1 MVLGGLRISELPF
14 IRLIYPAIA
23 RHLRRNTM
31 ASGPTPNGAPHTPAK
46 ICVYCGSSPG
56 KNPAYVKAAQELG
69 RLMAE
74 NNIQLGTLPATS
86 LVSDMNLGYASF
98 GVFN

>member
-1 MVLGGLRISELPF
+1 MVLGGFRISEFPV

-31 ASGPTPNGAPHTPAK
+31 ASGSTPNGTPQPPAK

-56 KNPAYVKAAQELG
+56 KNPAYLKAAQELG

-74 NNIQLGTLPATS
+74 NNIKLGTCPATS
-86 LVSDMNLGYASF
+86 LTFGPSLGYYGYS
-98 GVFN
+98 NI